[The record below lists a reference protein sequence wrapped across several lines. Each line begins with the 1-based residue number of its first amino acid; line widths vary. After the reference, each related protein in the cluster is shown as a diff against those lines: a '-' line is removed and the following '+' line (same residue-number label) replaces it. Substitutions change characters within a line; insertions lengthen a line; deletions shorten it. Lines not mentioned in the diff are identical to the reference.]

1 MGEKMLTPYQVA
13 CRLCVSLSLVY
24 QLCKEQQLKHYRF
37 GAEGKRGR
45 IRIEE
50 SEVER
55 YLSEQLQVT
64 SSPAITTFRHLR
76 LQ

>member
-1 MGEKMLTPYQVA
+1 MLITPRQVA
-13 CRLCVSLSLVY
+13 NRLCISLSLVY
-24 QLCKEQQLKHYRF
+24 QLCRQQQLKHYRF

-50 SEVER
+50 SEVDR

-64 SSPAITTFRHLR
+64 SSPAIPTFRHLR
-76 LQ
+76 LQE